1 MMGTEKKGFFCG
13 GLFFSLILEAR
24 KPKISKKEARNTG
37 SDGMTDPD
45 VMLGLTSVINP
56 KLAKTGSHGNSLKKD
71 TSEYKQCI
79 KEGGS
84 SIPFNETAIWQGFD
98 ADIRNSYQSVLARMM
113 DFVDCFI
120 DKGRIDWLVKVLL
133 DVLRMDEGIQAED
146 ILFVSKDG
154 RGIAKKDILDLTSI
168 DFQPFLLGIL
178 HYVIINRQSNLIG
191 KQMYDQWFVST
202 GEKRPRKYSGT
213 LGVWINKAPYV
224 QWLEELPPIVS
235 EDEPEDLENI
245 SPEASEDEPEVLENV
260 SPEEAAGGY
269 GAPKKEDTVGGQTT
283 IQTQII
289 NNPTIVNQYGKN
301 NLHLDQLETLNS
313 VGGRIK
319 MENERQEMQPMPTA
333 VPPANT
339 NGHTFTQT
347 GPRNVA
353 VGYAANVVN
362 NVYVLGSSTSEKQ
375 SPINTSYTSYYNL
388 FVLYHD
394 VDLSTGYFIMQ
405 KDRVLEKG
413 WIQEEIRQRY
423 AGLTSADIEEL
434 KTFPAIIVNENTNFG
449 ETREGQLATI
459 AAITGIRVQENG
471 VKVHFQPRFYISQ
484 NQLTQS
490 AERFALGRP
499 VGVCSLNH
507 THWSI
512 KNIDLFEELREAN
525 IELISA
531 EDSDT
536 EK

>member
-1 MMGTEKKGFFCG
+1 METEKKGFFCG

-24 KPKISKKEARNTG
+24 KPKRSKKDAGKKG

-45 VMLGLTSVINP
+45 VMLGLVNVANP
-56 KLAKTGSHGNSLKKD
+56 EFDPESIKDDSRSNSLKKD

-84 SIPFNETAIWQGFD
+84 SIPFNHAAVRYKFD
-98 ADIRNSYQSVLARMM
+98 EDIRNSYQSVLARMM

-154 RGIAKKDILDLTSI
+154 RGIAKTDILDLTSI

-213 LGVWINKAPYV
+213 LGVGINKAPHV

-235 EDEPEDLENI
+235 EDEPEDLENV
-245 SPEASEDEPEVLENV
+245 SPEASEDEPEVLENA

-301 NLHLDQLETLNS
+301 NLHLDRLETL
-313 VGGRIK
+313 I
-319 MENERQEMQPMPTA
+319 
-333 VPPANT
+333 
-339 NGHTFTQT
+339 
-347 GPRNVA
+347 
-353 VGYAANVVN
+353 
-362 NVYVLGSSTSEKQ
+362 L
-375 SPINTSYTSYYNL
+375 
-388 FVLYHD
+388 
-394 VDLSTGYFIMQ
+394 
-405 KDRVLEKG
+405 
-413 WIQEEIRQRY
+413 
-423 AGLTSADIEEL
+423 
-434 KTFPAIIVNENTNFG
+434 
-449 ETREGQLATI
+449 
-459 AAITGIRVQENG
+459 
-471 VKVHFQPRFYISQ
+471 
-484 NQLTQS
+484 
-490 AERFALGRP
+490 
-499 VGVCSLNH
+499 
-507 THWSI
+507 
-512 KNIDLFEELREAN
+512 
-525 IELISA
+525 
-531 EDSDT
+531 
-536 EK
+536 